1 MTKTKRRLINYC
13 DLTENKKNKILEY
26 IRVEEITLLD
36 ASLKFDV
43 TRSTISKIYTE
54 RFGKRDQEDKE
65 YIEQ

>member
-26 IRVEEITLLD
+26 IRVKEITLLD

-54 RFGKRDQEDKE
+54 RFGKKDQE

>member
-54 RFGKRDQEDKE
+54 RFGKKDQE

>member
-1 MTKTKRRLINYC
+1 MTKTKRRLIKYC

-54 RFGKRDQEDKE
+54 RFGKKDQE

>member
-1 MTKTKRRLINYC
+1 MTKTKRRLIKYC

-54 RFGKRDQEDKE
+54 RFGKRDKE